1 MKVGDMVIRKVLH
14 TFELSRRAAMNQ
26 RELLGHGIVL
36 TKQMAG
42 SNPVHP
48 CVTVY
53 YPKVQKTY
61 DIAESLLEVISENR

>member
-1 MKVGDMVIRKVLH
+1 MKVGDLVIRKILH
-14 TFELSRRAAMNQ
+14 TFELKQRSAINQ

-42 SNPVHP
+42 RNPVHP

-53 YPKVQKTY
+53 YPSVQKTY
-61 DIAESLLEVISENR
+61 DIAEALLEVISESR